1 MSSSTAHHV
10 RGASIGALLALL
22 LLLMALPAS
31 ADAYRLGGERWRGKT
46 ITYYVDAKQYREA
59 VRNAVRAWNASG
71 MRIRFK
77 AVSKRRAQLRIVYE
91 KGPASATPSQ
101 GRGTL
106 GYVRGGR
113 NRVILPR
120 VRPRANFD
128 PPAATLVVAHEI
140 GHVLGLRHDNRKCAL
155 MNTTV
160 VGHSPEQ
167 CTSTELWEWRCRILE
182 RDDVRGAVHRYGG
195 RVRAVRAN
203 PNCDMWKPPQP
214 PTELSASYAV
224 SDGEILRVSLRNPA
238 DNLPSWAMPT
248 ELGADP
254 ERFVDTEWEVSRDTC
269 PTAPR
274 DDGPPNHVARGT
286 PGQRLASEVLLHE
299 TDPGRYCI
307 AVWSRDAFQRMS
319 TQSATAFFDI
329 PSPPAE
335 PMPDEAMP
343 DEGW

>member
-1 MSSSTAHHV
+1 
-10 RGASIGALLALL
+10 
-22 LLLMALPAS
+22 
-31 ADAYRLGGERWRGKT
+31 
-46 ITYYVDAKQYREA
+46 
-59 VRNAVRAWNASG
+59 

-91 KGPASATPSQ
+91 NGPASAWPSH
-101 GRGTL
+101 GMATL

-128 PPAATLVVAHEI
+128 PFAATLVVAHEL
-140 GHVLGLRHDNRKCAL
+140 GHVLGLHHDDRKCAL

-160 VGHSPEQ
+160 VGHSPER

-182 RDDVRGAVHRYGG
+182 RDDVRGAVRRYGG

-224 SDGEILRVSLRNPA
+224 SDGEALRVSLRNPA

-248 ELGADP
+248 QLGADP
-254 ERFVDTEWEVSRDTC
+254 KRSVDTEWEVSRDTC

-274 DDGPPNHVARGT
+274 DDGPRNHVARGT
-286 PGQRLASEVLLHE
+286 PGQRLASKVFLHD

-319 TQSATAFFDI
+319 TQSTTAFFDI
-329 PSPPAE
+329 PSPPAKPMPAE

-343 DEGW
+343 DEAMPDEGW